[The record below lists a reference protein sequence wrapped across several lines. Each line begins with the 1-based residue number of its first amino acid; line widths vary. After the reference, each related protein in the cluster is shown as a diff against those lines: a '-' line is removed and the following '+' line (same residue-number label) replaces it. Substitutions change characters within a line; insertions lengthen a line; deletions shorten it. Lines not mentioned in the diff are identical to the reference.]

1 MELKFLQ
8 RPEEKLRIVTYI
20 DGAGDR
26 LGGDRGG
33 WRREGEVGEE
43 VPGYPEDDLV
53 LGGEVSAHHHRAAVL
68 VAAGELGTLRHPA
81 HLPGQRQQ
89 PRPEVDLGHVLLQ
102 HHLRPE
108 ESLANWTLKY
118 ICIEIDSN

>member
-1 MELKFLQ
+1 M
-8 RPEEKLRIVTYI
+8 TYI

-26 LGGDRGG
+26 LGVDGG
-33 WRREGEVGEE
+33 GRRREGEVGEE
-43 VPGYPEDDLV
+43 VPGDPEDDLV
-53 LGGEVSAHHHRAAVL
+53 LGGEVSADHDRAAVL
-68 VAAGELGTLRHPA
+68 VPAGELRTLRHPA

-108 ESLANWTLKY
+108 ESLTHGTLKN
-118 ICIEIDSN
+118 ICIKI